1 MPETLDGKA
10 VDWSRPPHNDPVA
23 EVVIGPVRYVGRV
36 SGLLDADTEGRPGDL
51 RDYRPVYPARCPID
65 KQASEAKGRHLLL
78 QALSGN
84 GQEAPSAG
92 PRDTEVTRWLTRR

>member
-65 KQASEAKGRHLLL
+65 NKPVRQKGDTYCSRRCRETAKKRRRRGREI
-78 QALSGN
+78 QK
-84 GQEAPSAG
+84 
-92 PRDTEVTRWLTRR
+92 